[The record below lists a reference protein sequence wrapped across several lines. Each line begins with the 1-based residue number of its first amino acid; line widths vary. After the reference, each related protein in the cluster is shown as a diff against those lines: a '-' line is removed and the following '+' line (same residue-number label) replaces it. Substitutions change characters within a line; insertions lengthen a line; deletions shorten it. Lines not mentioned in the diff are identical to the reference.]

1 MLDEYNWYYNTMNI
15 TTFALYRFN
24 LIGWH
29 RCVFNDILSGKE
41 DLLFIWFIQCA

>member
-15 TTFALYRFN
+15 TTFALYR
-24 LIGWH
+24 LGWH